1 MIIFPYLFLTREL
14 GGDSL
19 LSLAQKKDVGVIGLK
34 PFGAGTTFGIK
45 PQQITGKVDRR
56 APVLL
61 REMLQEPRISAVIPG
76 VNIPEQLE
84 QNVKGSYERDH
95 PRTAADEEMLE
106 QCRQN
111 YLAHLTPGY
120 QWLRHWE
127 LV

>member
-1 MIIFPYLFLTREL
+1 M
-14 GGDSL
+14 
-19 LSLAQKKDVGVIGLK
+19 IGLK

-45 PQQITGKVDRR
+45 PQQITGKVDSR

-61 REMLQEPRISAVIPG
+61 REMLQESRISAVIPG

-95 PRTAADEEMLE
+95 PRTAADAEILE

-120 QWLRHWE
+120 QWLRQWE
-127 LV
+127 TV